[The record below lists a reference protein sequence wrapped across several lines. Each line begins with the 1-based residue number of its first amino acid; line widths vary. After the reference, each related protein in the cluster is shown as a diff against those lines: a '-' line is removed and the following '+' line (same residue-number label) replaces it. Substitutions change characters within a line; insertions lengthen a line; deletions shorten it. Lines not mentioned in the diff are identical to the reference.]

1 MKKFLEKTCKILG
14 IVYGYGILVTLI
26 ASGLTFF
33 GYVVAL
39 CIGGDVA
46 AQICEVIYKHVF
58 KWIII
63 VASCVVL
70 LGLIKMY
77 LAGEVQATVRKKRA
91 EAQKKREERNQRRLA
106 KKQTAVGQD
115 QPPAPEQEQP
125 AVGQDQPPA
134 SEQEQDEPCATAEQ
148 DGEDAQSEGNRN

>member
-14 IVYGYGILVTLI
+14 IVYGYGILATLI

-91 EAQKKREERNQRRLA
+91 EAQKKREERKARRST
-106 KKQTAVGQD
+106 KKQAELF
-115 QPPAPEQEQP
+115 AEQERT
-125 AVGQDQPPA
+125 A
-134 SEQEQDEPCATAEQ
+134 STPEEAQRKEEAQDEENQT
-148 DGEDAQSEGNRN
+148 